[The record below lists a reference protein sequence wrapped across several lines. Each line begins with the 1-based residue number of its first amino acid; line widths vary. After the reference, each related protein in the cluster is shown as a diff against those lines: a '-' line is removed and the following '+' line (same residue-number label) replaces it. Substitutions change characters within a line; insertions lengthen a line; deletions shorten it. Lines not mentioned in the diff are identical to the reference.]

1 MCMCLLLSGHRLIFH
16 PPLLSLQLSNSYLFS
31 FSSLDPGFSFSY
43 FLVSHCLTF
52 SLDIGGSSSVRFR
65 LKSTPAG
72 KIRQSWC
79 RPAARPHSCV
89 RLTGCGARCILLHCT
104 PLCFGDFQDGGMDLE
119 EDNGGRG
126 IQPGFRW
133 VYIINVL
140 LNRTVSAHSIW
151 SEHNCKYCLGMVEG
165 GRAEHAPH
173 WVGGISL
180 YTIIS
185 PGAGGNYILGNL
197 MLKSPVRFYL
207 RVIEILAKPQVN

>member
-1 MCMCLLLSGHRLIFH
+1 MYLVPTVLSARNLKKGLILLCKCHASDKLSSFSVKKPPPELFMCMCLLLSGHRLIFH

-72 KIRQSWC
+72 RIRQSWC

-89 RLTGCGARCILLHCT
+89 RLTGCGAQCILLHCT

-126 IQPGFRW
+126 DTAWLP
-133 VYIINVL
+133 L
-140 LNRTVSAHSIW
+140 SL
-151 SEHNCKYCLGMVEG
+151 HN
-165 GRAEHAPH
+165 
-173 WVGGISL
+173 
-180 YTIIS
+180 
-185 PGAGGNYILGNL
+185 
-197 MLKSPVRFYL
+197 
-207 RVIEILAKPQVN
+207 